1 MIKDVRFNKIQNFIK
16 EGQTVIIGGSRL
28 EKNKYYNTLLNISS
42 SKISYF
48 DKKILV
54 PFGEFLAF
62 RNFLYFLDIISGP
75 EDFSSGVQDRIINI
89 NKKLNYIP
97 VICYEIIFYWKI
109 INNKN
114 INSDFIVNITND
126 TWFGKYLGPYQH
138 FYFSKLR
145 ASEFNKPIIRV
156 LIMVYLE

>member
-1 MIKDVRFNKIQNFIK
+1 M
-16 EGQTVIIGGSRL
+16 
-28 EKNKYYNTLLNISS
+28 
-42 SKISYF
+42 
-48 DKKILV
+48 
-54 PFGEFLAF
+54 
-62 RNFLYFLDIISGP
+62 
-75 EDFSSGVQDRIINI
+75 
-89 NKKLNYIP
+89 
-97 VICYEIIFYWKI
+97 ICYEIIFYWKI

-156 LIMVYLE
+156 SNNGISGIINSDGKIISFIELNKSRSIRLNINFKDNNKYYKMHYYLNIYLLIILLLLAVPNFRNK